1 MLNVVDRVI
10 AGNRAARSD
19 ATLRTEIAHMSEWF
33 KERVRRSQSGI
44 VAERVTLTPV
54 LAAVLLDRNEQNRHI
69 SKTTIDRLVSDI
81 VGNRWAFN
89 GESIVVSKDGKLNDG
104 QHRCKAVIEAGK
116 SIDTLIVFGPA
127 RETRLT
133 VDTGGVRKVSD
144 FLAMEG
150 FQNVNALASMCG
162 YIWQFKE
169 HGKISRAPEMRATKS
184 QARLVA
190 EHYQQH
196 IVDSLQF
203 IERKGTRKLTSPGLM
218 AFCHWAIRNYGNPD
232 AADAFINRLIDGT
245 NLRRGD
251 AALYCRN
258 RLLDTR
264 GNAWPHDKAELIFHA
279 YNAERRG
286 ESCTRINLT
295 GKFPKLEK

>member
-1 MLNVVDRVI
+1 MLNVEDRVV
-10 AGNRAARSD
+10 AGNDGSKPSAALRA
-19 ATLRTEIAHMSEWF
+19 EISRMAEWV
-33 KERVRRSQSGI
+33 KERVKRSQTEI

-54 LAAVLLDRNEQNRHI
+54 LAAILLDRNEHNRNF
-69 SKTTIDRLVSDI
+69 SKTTTDRLVCDI
-81 VGNRWAFN
+81 AGGRWVFN
-89 GESIVVSKDGKLNDG
+89 GEAIIVAKDGKLNDG

-150 FQNVNALASMCG
+150 FQNVCALASMCG

-169 HGKISRAPEMRATKS
+169 RGKISRAPELRATKS

-203 IERKGTRKLTSPGLM
+203 IERKGTRKLASPGLM